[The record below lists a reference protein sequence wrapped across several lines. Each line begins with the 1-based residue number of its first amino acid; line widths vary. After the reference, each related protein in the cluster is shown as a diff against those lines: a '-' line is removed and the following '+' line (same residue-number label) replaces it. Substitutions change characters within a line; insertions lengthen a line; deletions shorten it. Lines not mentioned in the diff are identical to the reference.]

1 MEVVPTCG
9 YIRSWSLRFI
19 PSLYFLQNFSWDLLW
34 LQWPWSAQWLP
45 APRIQVCYLNLSVCG
60 FLSAV
65 SISVCRHLHSA
76 GCSCFLVAVLA
87 RTKTSVATEVP
98 SRLNSSVLNNSSGK
112 LKHLHRIPGFILLS
126 SFSCFE
132 IKSPVVMKE
141 VWSVEAGGSRSCS
154 SFSCRRLQVSSD

>member
-1 MEVVPTCG
+1 M
-9 YIRSWSLRFI
+9 
-19 PSLYFLQNFSWDLLW
+19 
-34 LQWPWSAQWLP
+34 P
-45 APRIQVCYLNLSVCG
+45 ALRIQVCYLNLPDCG

-87 RTKTSVATEVP
+87 GTKTSVATEVP
-98 SRLNSSVLNNSSGK
+98 SRLNSSVLNNSGGK

-141 VWSVEAGGSRSCS
+141 VWSVEEVIAGHVLA
-154 SFSCRRLQVSSD
+154 FPV